1 MRLTLH
7 SDYAVRILIHLGL
20 VSDRLV
26 TMDEISKAYGISKN
40 HLMKISHKLANQG
53 YLVSVRGR
61 YGGVRLAKDPKDINV
76 GELLRW
82 TEDNRQHVECF
93 DADTNQCSIAPACGL
108 RSVLGEALEA
118 YFAVLDR
125 YSLADL
131 MASRDRLKSLLAVS

>member
-20 VSDRLV
+20 VNDRLV
-26 TMDEISKAYGISKN
+26 TMDEISRAYGISKN
-40 HLMKISHKLANQG
+40 HLMKISHRLANKG
-53 YLVSVRGR
+53 YVVSVRGR
-61 YGGVRLAKDPKDINV
+61 FGGVRLAKDPQDINV

-93 DADTNQCSIAPACGL
+93 TSESNQCAIATACGL
-108 RSVLGEALEA
+108 KSVLGEALEA
-118 YFAVLDR
+118 YFLVLDK

-131 MASRDRLKSLLAVS
+131 MASRDRLKTLLAVN

>member
-26 TMDEISKAYGISKN
+26 TMDEISRAYGISKN
-40 HLMKISHKLANQG
+40 HLMKISHKLANRG

-61 YGGVRLAKDPKDINV
+61 YGGVKLARDPKDINV

-82 TEDNRQHVECF
+82 TEDNSQHVECF
-93 DADTNQCSIAPACGL
+93 DDDTNQCPIAPACGL
-108 RSVLGEALEA
+108 STVLREALDA
-118 YFAVLDR
+118 YFLVLDK
-125 YSLADL
+125 YSLSDL
-131 MASRDRLKSLLAVS
+131 ITSRDRLKSLLALS

>member
-40 HLMKISHKLANQG
+40 HLMKISHRLANRG
-53 YLVSVRGR
+53 YLVSARGR
-61 YGGVRLAKDPKDINV
+61 YGGVKLAKDPKDINV

-82 TEDNRQHVECF
+82 TEDNGQHVECF
-93 DADTNQCSIAPACGL
+93 HDDTNRCSIAPACGL
-108 RSVLGEALEA
+108 KSVLGEALEA
-118 YFAVLDR
+118 YFMVLDK

-131 MASRDRLKSLLAVS
+131 MASRDRLRVLLSVG